1 MSLRV
6 NHNMSAINAHRNV
19 VNNANAQAKTL
30 EKLSSGLK
38 INRAAD
44 SPAQLQISENLRA
57 QTAGLS
63 QAIDNSEMAVSLLQT
78 AEGALD
84 EVSRAL
90 VQARQLAVHAG
101 NEGVND
107 PNMLQADQSE
117 FENVLEQINRI
128 ATSTQYGHN
137 YLLDGSRA
145 GNGVTTGDNLEFI
158 DAGVKA
164 NSSGA
169 GGYTVNIQQA
179 ATRSI
184 HSGTVALTQ
193 GIIDSGEQITVSEGG
208 KTVNLLTEKGKSE
221 AEYAGKLIKELNIE
235 FDAYF
240 TSIQK
245 RAINTLKIIL
255 DTLQKKN
262 SEIKKAW
269 ELNERHYGALTGYNK
284 DEIIKKYGSKQVQIW
299 RRSFNISPPPMDS
312 QHPYKKNIYIN
323 IPKDKIPAS
332 ESLKDTF
339 QRVVPYYEKKVEP
352 LISLKKNVLITAHG
366 NSLRALCKK
375 LFNISKKKII
385 NFEIP
390 TGNPLLIRFE
400 DNLKVKD
407 FKYLDTQRAK
417 KIIFNV

>member
-128 ATSTQYGHN
+128 ATNTQYGHN

-145 GNGVTTGDNLEFI
+145 GNGVTIGANLEFI

-164 NSSGA
+164 NSSGP
-169 GGYTVNIQQA
+169 GGYAVNIQQVA
-179 ATRSI
+179 ARSI

-208 KTVNLLTEKGKSE
+208 KTVNFLTEKRQIS
-221 AEYAGKLIKELNIE
+221 
-235 FDAYF
+235 
-240 TSIQK
+240 
-245 RAINTLKIIL
+245 RA
-255 DTLQKKN
+255 D
-262 SEIKKAW
+262 
-269 ELNERHYGALTGYNK
+269 
-284 DEIIKKYGSKQVQIW
+284 
-299 RRSFNISPPPMDS
+299 P
-312 QHPYKKNIYIN
+312 
-323 IPKDKIPAS
+323 
-332 ESLKDTF
+332 
-339 QRVVPYYEKKVEP
+339 
-352 LISLKKNVLITAHG
+352 
-366 NSLRALCKK
+366 
-375 LFNISKKKII
+375 
-385 NFEIP
+385 
-390 TGNPLLIRFE
+390 
-400 DNLKVKD
+400 
-407 FKYLDTQRAK
+407 
-417 KIIFNV
+417 